1 MGYDQ
6 ATRRHAKLQDEIE
19 WITEAT
25 IPIEIEAANR
35 SCAKLTKELSEQAK
49 KPIAVGINWEAFVAL
64 PEFVGLGHDTVVGY
78 MRNVYAVA
86 ANATAGLRT
95 SLTHE
100 IGFKAITA
108 AIDSVLVVLE
118 TKNVAAEPVLSM
130 NGSVMG
136 VSVGYTSSTQLGKIL
151 ARRERVENLLR
162 VIVQVHKALADERY
176 NAVVAALADGLG
188 RPVPIEADWSLVD
201 TPQFEA
207 LLPEMKSYVVECL
220 HACFPECVVAQGVL
234 VTNHHPVGKACY
246 SAKLK
251 RVYFHVAPEG
261 SVDNVLNKEGE
272 LHVELDLRSV
282 VAKGLFAGHWQVRGE
297 EAFDALVPIAQYD
310 ALESYK
316 AKVAERIASTVG
328 KALPFT
334 PNWDFTTNPTF
345 QVRWS

>member
-6 ATRRHAKLQDEIE
+6 ATRRHVKLQDDIE

-35 SCAKLTKELSEQAK
+35 SCAKLTKDLSEQAK
-49 KPIAVGINWEAFVAL
+49 KPINVGINWEAFVAL
-64 PEFVGLGHDTVVGY
+64 PEFVGLGHDTVVSY
-78 MRNVYAVA
+78 MRNVYAVT

-136 VSVGYTSSTQLGKIL
+136 VAVGYTSSTQLGKIL

-176 NAVVAALADGLG
+176 NAVVDALAKGLG

-207 LLPEMKSYVVECL
+207 LLPEQKSYVVDCL
-220 HACFPECVVAQGVL
+220 HACFPENVVAQGLL
-234 VTNHHPVGKACY
+234 VTNNHPVGKACY

-261 SVDNVLNKEGE
+261 SVDNVLNKDGE

-282 VAKGLFAGHWQVRGE
+282 VAEGVFAGHWQVRAE

-310 ALESYK
+310 ALESYN
-316 AKVAERIASTVG
+316 AKVAERITSTVG

-345 QVRWS
+345 QVL